1 MTQSERWSLYLD
13 TLKTGS
19 FQKLAKLEFLWP
31 DGTVNFVVD
40 NNPNNPKSKA
50 FIQDGNLTVNF
61 NNGQRRSASVTLAN
75 IDGAFSYEVNKIWFG
90 TQVRLS
96 EGLVLPNG
104 EEFYLPQGVFYI
116 KDPQEAVL
124 T

>member
-1 MTQSERWSLYLD
+1 MTQSERWSLYLE
-13 TLKTGS
+13 TLKGP

-40 NNPNNPKSKA
+40 NNPNNPKSRA
-50 FIQDGNLTVNF
+50 FIQGGTLTVNF
-61 NNGQRRSASVTLAN
+61 NNGLRRNAQVTLAN
-75 IDGAFSYEVNKIWFG
+75 IGGEFSYEVNKIWFG
-90 TQVRLS
+90 TQIRLS

-116 KDPQEAVL
+116 KDPQEAVVP
-124 T
+124 